1 MPSLIFTTGPL
12 AGRRLELA
20 AQLVLGRDEAADVV
34 VDDPEISRRHAAMR
48 PAGDT
53 VEVEDLGSL
62 NGTWVNGARIE
73 TRVLLTPGDVVQ
85 LGTSQ
90 LELAPVPASATETV
104 AARGPAPGSPAP
116 APAPAPSAAAAPA
129 GPAMPAFTPHPSPAA
144 GGIATRRL
152 TPTVLAFAVVIATA
166 IALVIYFA
174 AR

>member
-20 AQLVLGRDEAADVV
+20 AQLVLGRDEGADVV

-90 LELAPVPASATETV
+90 LELAPMPASATETV

-116 APAPAPSAAAAPA
+116 APSAAAGPG
-129 GPAMPAFTPHPSPAA
+129 GPAMPAFAPHPSPAA

-166 IALVIYFA
+166 IALVVYFA

>member
-12 AGRRLELA
+12 AGRRLELT
-20 AQLVLGRDEAADVV
+20 AQLVLGRDEGADVV

-85 LGTSQ
+85 LGTSR

-104 AARGPAPGSPAP
+104 AARAPASGSPAP
-116 APAPAPSAAAAPA
+116 APAPAPSVAAPG
-129 GPAMPAFTPHPSPAA
+129 GPAMPAFAPHPSPAA

-166 IALVIYFA
+166 IALVVYFA